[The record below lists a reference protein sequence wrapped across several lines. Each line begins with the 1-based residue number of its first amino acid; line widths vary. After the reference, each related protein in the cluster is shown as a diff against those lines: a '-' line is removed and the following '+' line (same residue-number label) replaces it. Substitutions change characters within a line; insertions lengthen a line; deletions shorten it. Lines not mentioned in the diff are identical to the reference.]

1 EQIQRLILARN
12 KFSGEI
18 PAGVWSELGN
28 LIQLDLSANDF
39 KGPIPEDIGELHTLS
54 GTLNLSFNHLSGRIP
69 NSLGKLSATVNFDLR
84 NNNLIGEIPQT
95 GTFSN
100 QGPTAFL
107 GNKNLCGLPLRKS
120 CTGSDQGSGSDSSSR
135 KDEPSNRSKGL
146 SPGLIILISAADVV
160 GVALVGL
167 VIVYVYWKKKDDDN

>member
-1 EQIQRLILARN
+1 
-12 KFSGEI
+12 
-18 PAGVWSELGN
+18 PAGVWSELDN
-28 LIQLDLSANDF
+28 LIQLDLSGNNF
-39 KGPIPEDIGELHTLS
+39 KGSIPEDIGELHTLS

-107 GNKNLCGLPLRKS
+107 
-120 CTGSDQGSGSDSSSR
+120 
-135 KDEPSNRSKGL
+135 
-146 SPGLIILISAADVV
+146 
-160 GVALVGL
+160 
-167 VIVYVYWKKKDDDN
+167 